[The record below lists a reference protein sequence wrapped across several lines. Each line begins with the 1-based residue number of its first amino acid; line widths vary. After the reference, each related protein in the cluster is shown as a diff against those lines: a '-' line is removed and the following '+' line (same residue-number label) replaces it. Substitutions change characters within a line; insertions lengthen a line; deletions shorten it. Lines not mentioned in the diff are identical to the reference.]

1 MRLVK
6 IRNGPTCVANV
17 ADVCGEGAVWHA
29 PESALYWTDINRFL
43 IHRYH
48 PASQHVETWGF
59 SEPVTAVNMTTRDDT
74 LAVVLGSRVILWEP
88 RTGRKSPT
96 TFQLRGWP
104 HVRLNDARPDPRGSL
119 WLGSMR
125 NNVNSDGTASSTG
138 GTDGVLYR
146 LDPDGA
152 ISEWKSNIGVSNT
165 VVWSPDHTRFYFA
178 DTLANALRS
187 YDYNPVDG
195 SISGE
200 RPFLEGFARGLP
212 DGSTVD
218 ADGYVWNCRY
228 YGGCIVR
235 VAPDRTIDTVIEMPV
250 SNVTTC
256 TFGGKDLRTLY
267 VTSAAA
273 DTHGE
278 ELAGGLFAIETDVCG
293 LSESRFS
300 ISLEAS

>member
-6 IRNGPTCVANV
+6 IRGGPTCVANV
-17 ADVCGEGAVWHA
+17 ADICGEGAVWHA

-43 IHRYH
+43 IHRYC
-48 PASQHVETWGF
+48 PSSQQIDTWQF
-59 SEPVTAVNMTTRDDT
+59 AEPVTAVTMTTRDDT

-88 RTGRKSPT
+88 KSGHEYPT
-96 TFQLRGWP
+96 TFQFRGWP

-125 NNVNSDGTASSTG
+125 NNVNSDGTVSSTG

-146 LDPDGA
+146 LDPDGT

-165 VVWSPDHTRFYFA
+165 VAWSPDRTRFYFG
-178 DTLANALRS
+178 DSLANALHC
-187 YDYNPVDG
+187 YDYNSVDG

-200 RPFLEGFARGLP
+200 RPFLEGFSRGLP

-256 TFGGKDLRTLY
+256 TFGGEDLKTLY

-273 DTHGE
+273 ETHGE

-293 LSESRFS
+293 LPENRFS
-300 ISLEAS
+300 ISQTAS